1 MMASKRTGWV
11 LMGVFIGALATSSV
25 SAVKQQ
31 PQTVDASRLTVA
43 LASTSLGVVAFV
55 KDTKSEGCWFVFSKD
70 TGVSVAQAPHAACQ

>member
-11 LMGVFIGALATSSV
+11 LMGVFIGALATGSV

-31 PQTVDASRLTVA
+31 PQTVDQSRLTVA

-55 KDTKSEGCWFVFSKD
+55 KDTKSDGCWFVFSKD
-70 TGVSVAQAPHAACQ
+70 TGVSVAPAPHAACQ